1 MAKGSYATEF
11 ATITPTSHEVRLSTS
26 PLDALP
32 PALAEASELE
42 VLRLYDL
49 PNLRGVAGL
58 ERLGTLQTLSLSGLP
73 AAPLDDLFAR
83 AAQLPAL
90 TELHLGAD
98 VANRLPPAFSGLQ
111 GLLAVWIHG
120 VSSVNLDTLFVELAK
135 LSGLR
140 ILRLQS
146 YYKEGAIE
154 LPDSVERLV
163 QLREIV
169 IDGPFSRIPATLV
182 RLSALEAFSV
192 SSPIQKRKRVTAL
205 PADVGRLCSLRE
217 LHLRGHCVKELPD
230 SLCDLRELR
239 SLDLFGSPFP
249 RLPPRFGELTNLET
263 LDLSYCK
270 ELKELPASF
279 GDLAGLRTFH
289 AGDSGLVSLPASFG
303 ALRLR
308 ECTLRPELLAQVVL
322 APPEVTHVDEL
333 VVDRPYDR
341 ALPVDLGDPIRLELR
356 VPSLAEPAPA
366 FEALRRLE
374 RLQIHKAPAFDLED
388 AFVRL
393 ATATRLRSLSLPNWG
408 LSTLPKAIGR
418 LRTLTSLGLGGNA
431 LTTLPDEIGALE
443 ALEDLSLAE
452 NPFVEFPRACLSLP
466 LAELSLARAPIPVL
480 PRGLDRLPRLK
491 KLVLHKIKLASLAGL
506 AGLPA
511 LEDLDLGS
519 AEVDDLSALGELR
532 SLQRLDLTWV
542 RARIDAAIFRAL
554 ARTPIRSLTLHYT
567 SLEALPPELGG
578 LTELTFL
585 DVRST
590 KVEAFPQETAS
601 LRALTRVVFED
612 FRVDAAALKRVLPPG
627 RWRKQGSGS
636 HACYA
641 RVDDP

>member
-1 MAKGSYATEF
+1 MAKGNYASTLPV
-11 ATITPTSHEVRLSTS
+11 ITPTSHEVRLANSALT
-26 PLDALP
+26 ALP
-32 PALAEASELE
+32 DALAEATALE
-42 VLRLYDL
+42 ALRLYDL
-49 PNLRGVAGL
+49 PHLRGVVGL
-58 ERLGTLQTLSLSGLP
+58 EKLGALQTLSLSSLP
-73 AAPLDDLFAR
+73 VAPLDDLFER

-98 VANRLPPAFSGLQ
+98 VANRLPPSFAGLQ
-111 GLLAVWIHG
+111 GLLSIVVAG
-120 VSSVNLDTLFVELAK
+120 AASVDLDALFAHLAK

-140 ILRLQS
+140 VLRLQS

-154 LPDSVERLV
+154 LPDSVEKLG

-182 RLSALEAFSV
+182 RLSALEVFSV
-192 SSPIQKRKRVTAL
+192 ASPIQKRKRVTAL
-205 PADVGRLCSLRE
+205 PADVGRLCSLRA

-249 RLPPRFGELTNLET
+249 RLPARFGELTNLET

-279 GDLAGLRTFH
+279 GDLSGLRTFY

-308 ECTLRPELLAQVVL
+308 DCDLRPELLAQVVL
-322 APPEVTHVDEL
+322 APPEVTHVEEL

-341 ALPVDLGDPIRLELR
+341 ALPTDLGDPIRLELR

-366 FEALRRLE
+366 FGALRRLE

-408 LSTLPKAIGR
+408 LAALPKAIGR
-418 LRTLTSLGLGGNA
+418 LRALTFLGLGGNA

-452 NPFVEFPRACLSLP
+452 NPFAEFPRACLSLP
-466 LAELSLARAPIPVL
+466 LAELSLARAPFPVL

-491 KLVLHKIKLASLAGL
+491 KLVLHKVQLASLAGL
-506 AGLPA
+506 EALPV
-511 LEDLDLGS
+511 LEELDLAS

-542 RARIDAAIFRAL
+542 RARIDAGTFRAL

-567 SLEALPPELGG
+567 SLEALPPELAG
-578 LTELTFL
+578 LTHLTFL

-590 KVEAFPQETAS
+590 KVEAFPEETAN
-601 LRALTRVVFED
+601 LRALTCVVFED
-612 FRVDAAALKRVLPPG
+612 FRVNVAALKRVLPPG

-636 HACYA
+636 HARYV